1 MYRYCFYVDG
11 FNMYYA
17 LKRKYPHFKW
27 LNYYQLAKSIL
38 LAHDKLEHVCYFS
51 AYITWKPDKH
61 KRHQDYVTALR
72 STGVEFVPGRFKNKN
87 TCCHLCQRTFKT
99 HEEKQTDVNIAIR
112 LLADA
117 VEDKYDRAVII
128 SADSDLTPAILAVR
142 RLFPEKQVGVMFP
155 IDSNCFDLRQE
166 ADFKFKMSQK
176 LLRASQFPDE
186 ITIGKSVIRRP
197 DFWK

>member
-1 MYRYCFYVDG
+1 MYRYCFYIDG

-17 LKRKYPHFKW
+17 LNRKYPQFKW
-27 LNYYQLAKSIL
+27 LNYHQLAKSTL
-38 LAHDKLEHVCYFS
+38 LAQDKLETVYYFS
-51 AYITWKPDKH
+51 AYVKWKATNY
-61 KRHQDYVTALR
+61 KRHRDYIKALR
-72 STGVEFVPGRFKNKN
+72 WAGVEFIPGRFKNKDIR
-87 TCCHLCQRTFKT
+87 CHLCKKSFIT

-117 VEDKYDRAVII
+117 VEDRYDRAVIV

-166 ADFKFKMSQK
+166 ADFRLKMSQK
-176 LLRASQFPDE
+176 RLQTSQFPDE
-186 ITIGKSVIRRP
+186 ITVGKTIIKRP
-197 DFWK
+197 DSWK